1 MKNSGDDGFPRRR
14 LVTTMPVLINSIQH
28 ESEWPETFS
37 GHEKYLSRGPAREA
51 EAGYLHVQG
60 LNV

>member
-1 MKNSGDDGFPRRR
+1 MKNHGDDGFPRRR
-14 LVTTMPVLINSIQH
+14 LVATMPILFSSIQH
-28 ESEWPETFS
+28 ESECPETFN
-37 GHEKYLSRGPAREA
+37 GDEKCLSRGPVREA

>member
-1 MKNSGDDGFPRRR
+1 MKNNGDDGFPRRR
-14 LVTTMPVLINSIQH
+14 LVATMPILFNSIQH
-28 ESEWPETFS
+28 ESECPETFS
-37 GHEKYLSRGPAREA
+37 GDEKYLSRGPAREA